1 MWKRLICVAAA
12 WLAVAPAW
20 AETTLNVAASADLV
34 TLDPTGTA
42 STNVYTH
49 GFLVYDTLF
58 APDENLQIHKQMVGE
73 EAVSADKLTYTLTLR
88 PGLLFHDGS
97 PVTTRDVIASLQ
109 RWMRLDIVGRTMA
122 VDVQAMT
129 ATDAQTFTIVLK
141 RPFPVEQA
149 LANSGS
155 GLPIILRESE
165 ASAGP
170 FTRNTKVI
178 GSGPFRFVADE
189 WVPGD
194 RAVYTRFG
202 GYVPRDEP
210 PSGLAGGKVVKVD
223 RVVFHVIP
231 DAATKSGALQTGE
244 VDFID
249 QVQFDQ
255 AEVLAKQP
263 GITVAML
270 TKIYNP
276 FFIRPNA
283 LYPPFDNVKARQ
295 ALALAVN
302 RQEYMQVAFV
312 RPEWGQPC
320 LSFFVCGS
328 PNGTTAGSEPF
339 AHPDLARARE
349 LLKESGYKG
358 EPVVLL
364 SSHETLFVGMATDY
378 AAQNLREIGLNI
390 DQVESD
396 WGTFMA
402 RRNSKKAPDGGGWNL
417 FLTSVS
423 GSGVYSPLSNSI
435 ADTTCGGNNFAG
447 WACDETAASLRD
459 RYIHEPDEDKRR
471 ALLDQFDRRLWE
483 VMPTVI
489 LGQRA
494 QLYAW
499 RNNLSGFVHSPS
511 LVPVFWGVEKK

>member
-1 MWKRLICVAAA
+1 M
-12 WLAVAPAW
+12 
-20 AETTLNVAASADLV
+20 
-34 TLDPTGTA
+34 
-42 STNVYTH
+42 
-49 GFLVYDTLF
+49 
-58 APDENLQIHKQMVGE
+58 
-73 EAVSADKLTYTLTLR
+73 
-88 PGLLFHDGS
+88 FHDGS

-122 VDVQAMT
+122 KDVQAMT
-129 ATDAQTFTIVLK
+129 ATDAQTFSIALK

-155 GLPIILRESE
+155 GLPVILRESE

-194 RAVYTRFG
+194 RAVYTRFD

-210 PSGLAGGKVVKVD
+210 PNGLAGGKVAKVD
-223 RVVFHVIP
+223 RIVFHVIP

-249 QVQFDQ
+249 QLQFDQ

-295 ALALAVN
+295 ALALAVD
-302 RQEYMQVAFV
+302 RQAYMQVAFV

-328 PNGTTAGSEPF
+328 PERHHRRVRTVRPSRSRPRSGTAE
-339 AHPDLARARE
+339 
-349 LLKESGYKG
+349 G
-358 EPVVLL
+358 E
-364 SSHETLFVGMATDY
+364 
-378 AAQNLREIGLNI
+378 
-390 DQVESD
+390 
-396 WGTFMA
+396 
-402 RRNSKKAPDGGGWNL
+402 
-417 FLTSVS
+417 
-423 GSGVYSPLSNSI
+423 
-435 ADTTCGGNNFAG
+435 
-447 WACDETAASLRD
+447 
-459 RYIHEPDEDKRR
+459 
-471 ALLDQFDRRLWE
+471 RL
-483 VMPTVI
+483 
-489 LGQRA
+489 
-494 QLYAW
+494 
-499 RNNLSGFVHSPS
+499 
-511 LVPVFWGVEKK
+511 